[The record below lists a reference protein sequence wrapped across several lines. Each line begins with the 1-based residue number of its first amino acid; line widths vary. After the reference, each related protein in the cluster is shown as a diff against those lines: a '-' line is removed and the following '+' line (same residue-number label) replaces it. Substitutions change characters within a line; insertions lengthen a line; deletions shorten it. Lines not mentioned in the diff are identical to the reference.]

1 MTDTEDSCSKP
12 GARYQLG
19 GAVNE
24 LCPELRRGHTED
36 TGKRPAVFYTYI
48 IGRDA
53 YSIVSKNLDVKA

>member
-12 GARYQLG
+12 RARYQLG

-36 TGKRPAVFYTYI
+36 TDNRPAVFYTYI
-48 IGRDA
+48 R
-53 YSIVSKNLDVKA
+53 V